1 MTMTFRTLTIVAAA
15 LALAACSAFKPADK
29 AGDGKSPATAT
40 DEVPGTRGDVPTV
53 RLITAQTPAVRAY
66 RKTGARQI
74 YKAYPQRI
82 YKGKIPPLVYAVVV
96 VETDIDAEGNVK
108 NVTFS
113 RVPSHAPEVP
123 GKIAELIKA
132 ASPLPSPGRL
142 GGHTYVDTWL
152 WDRSD
157 KFQIDSLTQGQ
168 RSR

>member
-1 MTMTFRTLTIVAAA
+1 MKMTLRTLATVAAA
-15 LALAACSAFKPADK
+15 LALVACSALKPADK
-29 AGDGKSPATAT
+29 TGDGKSAASAP
-40 DEVPGTRGDVPTV
+40 DEVAGAKTDVPTV

-74 YKAYPQRI
+74 YKTYAQRI

-96 VETDIDAEGNVK
+96 VETELDANGNVT

-123 GKIAELIKA
+123 GKIAALIKA

-152 WDRSD
+152 WDKSEN
-157 KFQIDSLTQGQ
+157 FQLDSLTLGQ